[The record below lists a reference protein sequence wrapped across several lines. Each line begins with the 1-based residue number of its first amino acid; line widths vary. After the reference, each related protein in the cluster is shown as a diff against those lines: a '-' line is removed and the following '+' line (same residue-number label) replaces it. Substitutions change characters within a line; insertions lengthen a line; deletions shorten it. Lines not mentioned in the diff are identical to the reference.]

1 MSKHSTENNNVD
13 YAPKKKSRVNQSESK
28 EKRPKRLKKIK
39 YRRRR
44 FPILLRVI
52 VVLLLLGA
60 SLAAGLAIGYG
71 IIGDGSLMDVFQK
84 ETWQHIIDIVKSEK

>member
-13 YAPKKKSRVNQSESK
+13 YVSKKKSRVNQSQSK

-39 YRRRR
+39 YHRRR

-52 VVLLLLGA
+52 IVLLLLGA